1 MEKAKKEVKQFK
13 LLERVEYSR
22 EGIVSSEVLRN
33 SAGTL
38 TVFAFDAGQGLS
50 EHSAPFD
57 AVVQILEGRATIT
70 IGGEPHEVSQG
81 EMLIM
86 PANVPHALSC
96 VEPFK
101 MVLAMFRGQWRGII
115 RRCLWPVKG
124 DAHRRPGA

>member
-13 LLERVEYSR
+13 LLERVKYSR

-101 MVLAMFRGQWRGII
+101 MVLAMFRGQ
-115 RRCLWPVKG
+115 
-124 DAHRRPGA
+124 